1 MAVSA
6 IGDVDMIQ
14 GFLILLVCQLV
25 GELIVTVLG
34 VPIPGSV
41 VGMVLLLIGLIIRG
55 EVPAGL
61 RMTAEGLLKVLP
73 LLLVPAGVGLM
84 NYFGVLS
91 EYWLE
96 LMVSLFVSTLITM
109 FIVAFLLKV
118 LSKENA
124 SAKLDLGD
132 DDA

>member
-1 MAVSA
+1 MEVST

-25 GELIVTVLG
+25 GELIVTAAS

-41 VGMVLLLIGLIIRG
+41 VGMVLLLVGLIVRG
-55 EVPAGL
+55 EVPEGL
-61 RMTAEGLLKVLP
+61 RVTAEGLLKVLP

-91 EYWLE
+91 DYWLE
-96 LMVSLFVSTLITM
+96 LMASLFVSTLVTM
-109 FIVAFLLKV
+109 FVVAFLLKV
-118 LSKENA
+118 LSKEKA
-124 SAKLDLGD
+124 SAKQDLGD

>member
-25 GELIVTVLG
+25 GELIVTAAS

-41 VGMVLLLIGLIIRG
+41 VGMVLLLVGLIVRG
-55 EVPAGL
+55 EVPEGL
-61 RMTAEGLLKVLP
+61 RVTAEGLLKVLP

-91 EYWLE
+91 DFWLE

-118 LSKENA
+118 LSKEKT
-124 SAKLDLGD
+124 SAEQGLGD

>member
-25 GELIVTVLG
+25 GELIVTVFG

-41 VGMVLLLIGLIIRG
+41 VGMVLLLIGLIVRG
-55 EVPAGL
+55 EVPEGL
-61 RMTAEGLLKVLP
+61 RVTAEGLLKVLP

-91 EYWLE
+91 DYWLE

-118 LSKENA
+118 LSKGNA

>member
-1 MAVSA
+1 
-6 IGDVDMIQ
+6 MIQ

-25 GELIVTVLG
+25 GELIVTAAS

-41 VGMVLLLIGLIIRG
+41 VGMVLLLVGLVVRG
-55 EVPAGL
+55 EVPEGL
-61 RMTAEGLLKVLP
+61 RVTAEGLLKVLP

-91 EYWLE
+91 NYWLE

-109 FIVAFLLKV
+109 FVVAFLLKV
-118 LSKENA
+118 LSKEKVG
-124 SAKLDLGD
+124 AKQDLGD
-132 DDA
+132 GDA